1 MESIREI
8 CSFSHDGID
17 YMWYPFSAELD
28 PHNSIISAESYHEIG
43 ELLRML
49 KWMFATNNHHP
60 ELVSRQNLSNS
71 KRFLVGRNPRRTEC
85 SITFRTDRSEYKL
98 QRCFLGQYSM
108 EAKLQKIGTSIT
120 YHGQDVIQVLS
131 KFHKPFIVG
140 DSPNDNSSIFKP
152 IDNYCRS
159 CLLV

>member
-1 MESIREI
+1 
-8 CSFSHDGID
+8 
-17 YMWYPFSAELD
+17 
-28 PHNSIISAESYHEIG
+28 
-43 ELLRML
+43 ML

-60 ELVSRQNLSNS
+60 ELVSRKLSNS

-98 QRCFLGQYSM
+98 QRCFLGNIQWKQTS
-108 EAKLQKIGTSIT
+108 KIGTSIT

-140 DSPNDNSSIFKP
+140 DSPSDNSSIKP
-152 IDNYCRS
+152 IDNYRRS
-159 CLLV
+159 AMVALANNWARMIGHQDSRIDSITGRWSTPDEYDFSISGGALYALLCPHGDID